1 MTGTMARAALAVLGL
16 ALLATGSPAR
26 AQDDAERLR
35 IHGSNSIG
43 TTLMPALVEDWLA
56 SMEYRQVRRVP
67 RTPALMEIHAER
79 DGMPLVVEIGKQGAT
94 PGFAALV
101 RGDAELAM
109 LARQPDARE
118 RDAGWQLGDLASPD
132 QEFVMALNGATVVV
146 HRDSP
151 LHRIDL
157 AQLRALL
164 DGRVQDWSQLG
175 RGAGAVRLQ
184 LGPERAGL
192 EDFLRERVTAGRA
205 PRNAHLQRHAD
216 LRAALRAVARDPG
229 ALAIVELTTP
239 LPAGV
244 RALAVADGGIAVAP
258 DAGGVRSRDYP
269 LVRPYT
275 LYGGQVMSALGRSFA
290 LYTVTPRAQA
300 VVRATGL
307 VALDMAAPVDAGAVP
322 ERMPAEYRDAVA
334 GAVRLPLA
342 LRFNLG
348 SLTTIYDGYSAQQ
361 LERVVAWMKRPENR
375 GRSLSVVGFASEDPG
390 NRLFA
395 TMTSNNRAD
404 IVVAYLVERG
414 IPVQRSRGLGALQP
428 LAAGDDERARRRNE
442 RVELWLL

>member
-1 MTGTMARAALAVLGL
+1 MTGSIVRIAL
-16 ALLATGSPAR
+16 ALLVLVLGAAPAR
-26 AQDDAERLR
+26 AQDDVERMR

-43 TTLMPALVEDWLA
+43 ATLMPALVEDWLA
-56 SMEYRQVRRVP
+56 SMDYQQVRRVP
-67 RTPALMEIHAER
+67 RSPALMEIHAVR
-79 DGMPLVVEIGKQGAT
+79 DGLPLVVEIDKHGAA

-109 LARQPDARE
+109 LARQPDPRE
-118 RDAGWQLGDLASPD
+118 RDDGWQLGDLSSPE
-132 QEFVMALNGATVVV
+132 QEYVLALNGAAVVV
-146 HRDSP
+146 NKDNP
-151 LHRIDL
+151 LRRIDV

-164 DGRVQDWSQLG
+164 AGEVRDWSQLG
-175 RGAGAVRLQ
+175 GRGGPVRVQ
-184 LGPERAGL
+184 LGPERGGL
-192 EDFLRERVTAGRA
+192 EDFVRERITAGRTPHPA
-205 PRNAHLQRHAD
+205 TLVRNGD
-216 LRAALRAVARDPG
+216 LRAAARAVAHDPS

-244 RALAVADGGIAVAP
+244 RAVAVADGGVAVAP
-258 DAGGVRSRDYP
+258 DAAGVRSRDYP

-275 LYGGQVMSALGRSFA
+275 LYGGQMMSALGRSFA
-290 LYTVTPRAQA
+290 MYTITARAQD
-300 VVRATGL
+300 VVRAQGL
-307 VALDMAAPVDAGAVP
+307 VALDVAAPPAVAADATVRLP
-322 ERMPAEYRDAVA
+322 EEYRHAVD

-342 LRFNLG
+342 LRFNLK

-395 TMTSNNRAD
+395 TTTSNNRAD
-404 IVVAYLVERG
+404 IVVAYLVGNG
-414 IPVQRSRGLGALQP
+414 IAVQRSRGLGSLQP
-428 LAAGDDERARRRNE
+428 LAAGDDENARRRNE